1 LNRIGRFGKAGAL
14 MHDAVGGHR
23 HHLCLAVA
31 NIAGD
36 MDAGHLEPAVG
47 NAYQNGRTGV
57 AATAVAGVQ
66 QELPGVNRLTQ
77 LAIAIGGHGVAAI
90 LAVAGDYG
98 SSAARCRLAAKP
110 ERQDFIR
117 QVVKQGQHHP
127 VGADRLLVLQR
138 VVARSDLVAGNAG
151 VGDIAT
157 AAVAGKKMQ

>member
-1 LNRIGRFGKAGAL
+1 LDRIGRFGKAGAL

-47 NAYQNGRTGV
+47 DVYQNRRTGI

-66 QELPGVNRLTQ
+66 EELPGVNRLAQ
-77 LAIAIGGHGVAAI
+77 LAIAIGGHGMAAI
-90 LAVAGDYG
+90 LAVTSDCG
-98 SSAARCRLAAKP
+98 SSAARCWPAMKP

-117 QVVKQGQHHP
+117 KVVKQGQHHP
-127 VGADRLLVLQR
+127 VGPDCFLVLQR
-138 VVARSDLVAGNAG
+138 VVTRTDLVAGNAG